1 MPDTADT
8 VTVRVLASIH
18 EVCAA
23 DWDACAGIDDPFI
36 GHAFLAALEDSGS
49 VAPET
54 GWLPRH
60 LVLHDAGGRLLA
72 AMPLYLK
79 SHSYGEYVFDWG
91 WAEAFE
97 RAGGRYYPKLQA
109 AIPFTPVTG
118 QRILLHPQA
127 PAGAFDAM
135 ASAAVRL
142 AEELRVSS
150 LHVTFPTEAECTRLS
165 GHRFLARLGHQYH
178 WENRGYR
185 CFDDFLG
192 DLASRKRKGIRK
204 ERQEVVAA
212 GLAIRTLTGCEIE
225 ERHWDAVWCFY
236 QDTAGRKW
244 GNAYLNRDFFHRL
257 GETLADRVVLVVA
270 EAPGGELVG
279 GALNLLGRH
288 ALYGR
293 YWGCR
298 DAFRYLHF
306 EVCYYRAI
314 DFAIERGLARVE
326 AGAQGEHKMQRG
338 YLPQPTWSAHW
349 LAHRG
354 LRNAVEHF
362 LVSERLS
369 VRAEMDALTAQSPFR
384 RDGADSRTELPV
396 TFP

>member
-1 MPDTADT
+1 MPDTPDAAT
-8 VTVRVLASIH
+8 VSVLGSIH
-18 EVCAA
+18 EVRAA
-23 DWDACAGIDDPFI
+23 DWDACAGTDDPFL

-49 VAPET
+49 VAGET

-60 LVLHDAGGRLLA
+60 LALHDAGGRLRA

-109 AIPFTPVTG
+109 AVPFTPVTG
-118 QRILLHPQA
+118 RRILLHPQA

-142 AEELRVSS
+142 AEELHVSS
-150 LHVTFPTEAECTRLS
+150 LHVTFPTEAECGRLS
-165 GHRFLARLGHQYH
+165 ARRFLTRLGHQYH

-192 DLASRKRKGIRK
+192 DLASRKRKGIRR
-204 ERQEVVAA
+204 ERQEVAA
-212 GLAIRTLTGCEIE
+212 SGLSVRTLTGGEIE
-225 ERHWDAVWCFY
+225 ERHWDTFWGFY

-244 GNAYLNRDFFHRL
+244 GHAYLNRDFFRRL

-270 EAPGGELVG
+270 EKPSGEPVG
-279 GALNLLGRH
+279 GALNLLGGN

-293 YWGCR
+293 YWGCS
-298 DAFRYLHF
+298 DACRYLHF

-326 AGAQGEHKMQRG
+326 AGAQGEHKVQRG

-349 LAHRG
+349 IAHGG
-354 LRNAVEHF
+354 LRNAVERF
-362 LVSERLS
+362 LASERPA
-369 VRAEMDALTAQSPFR
+369 VRAEIEALTAQAPFR
-384 RDGADSRTELPV
+384 RDETQPRV
-396 TFP
+396 TLS